1 MVQESRTYWLM
12 ALCGSRPGAGVW
24 AKPELARPSR
34 RAQATP
40 RGLSD
45 EVIGILTEGE
55 LGEGRDALPD
65 TVEPSSCG
73 EWDLSSDS
81 DQPALH

>member
-1 MVQESRTYWLM
+1 MGLR
-12 ALCGSRPGAGVW
+12 GSRPGAAVW
-24 AKPELARPSR
+24 AKPELARPRR
-34 RAQATP
+34 RAQVTP

-45 EVIGILTEGE
+45 EAVWIRTEGVP
-55 LGEGRDALPD
+55 GEGRDALLE